1 MVLMFDKLKLDD
13 PVGALAVHLCNG
25 IFGTLCVGLFAK
37 KDIIPAAVALDG
49 LFMGG
54 GTAQLI
60 PQIKGIV
67 VAGLVTFPLSLATW
81 YALKAAFGIRV
92 TAEEEMEGLDINEH
106 GQHAYPDFDS
116 MGGRPV
122 HSMPASA
129 PVGALKT
136 AAEHA

>member
-1 MVLMFDKLKLDD
+1 
-13 PVGALAVHLCNG
+13 
-25 IFGTLCVGLFAK
+25 
-37 KDIIPAAVALDG
+37 
-49 LFMGG
+49 MGG

-81 YALKAAFGIRV
+81 YTLKAAFGIRV
-92 TAEEEMEGLDINEH
+92 SAEEEMEGLDINEH

-122 HSMPASA
+122 HGIPSA
-129 PVGALKT
+129 VPVGAMKT
-136 AAEHA
+136 VTEHA